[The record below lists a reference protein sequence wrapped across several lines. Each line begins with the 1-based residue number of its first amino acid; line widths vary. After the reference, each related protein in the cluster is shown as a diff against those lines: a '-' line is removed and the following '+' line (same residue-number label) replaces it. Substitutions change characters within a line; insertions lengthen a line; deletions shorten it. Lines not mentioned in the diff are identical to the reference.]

1 MIYSG
6 SYTNN
11 FGKKVEITEDAK
23 DILKTALG
31 VQLMY
36 AAGIAPAE
44 AGAMVRYAVKEA
56 KKMKVGKS
64 SKPLFKN

>member
-1 MIYSG
+1 MLVQIEQH
-6 SYTNN
+6 
-11 FGKKVEITEDAK
+11 FGKEVKITDEAK
-23 DILKTALG
+23 DVLITAFG

-36 AAGIAPAE
+36 ASGIAPAE

-56 KKMKVGKS
+56 KKMKVKKA